1 MKVLNKKS
9 TIRFLQPVDISTD
22 DVFEDLQ
29 DMRLQE
35 AFVYAE
41 AILKALEVGEIVQ
54 LEWELHTKK
63 GESYRFSFQG
73 AKLSE
78 EEISALADVLEE
90 GIRASLSP
98 EEAARVLEILPFHA
112 KQKEGTIQAAR
123 DWVLE
128 HQENF
133 YFTTNEQMYIQEE
146 TLQERSSE
154 GLETLPE
161 IEAEVMEEETPEI
174 ESEAIIEGKDG
185 QEEELIPT
193 SNLESFIQV
202 DELGAIPITATGEK
216 EEEYATAYTGTAQST
231 SYFPFPK
238 VEEELGKLFSA
249 YESEKEQDT
258 IFERRQK
265 REEQKEVAHSKA
277 AIKEKILEWEAAA
290 ARKFAE
296 EKKVIEAEINQH
308 LEEAQKSEAAALE
321 AIEAE
326 AKEKKEANE
335 IAIEQKHKAAETAD
349 IKVAKQN
356 YEAALAEIQKEHAK
370 QKNEQLT
377 AAEAKIEQWL
387 AQEKQKIQSDGRVEQ
402 EKRKRQL
409 ESQLVVTLE
418 ATRQT
423 LHQTIQQKLYQQA
436 AEAKQQIEA
445 KVAAL
450 KPMLDAEAKHELEE
464 WKLKMDAENEEKH
477 LDLEREFRFQQLE
490 QEKEVE
496 EKKIRASRQQQAD
509 ILASQTAQN
518 QQEWHGAM
526 ELVKQMSALFPANAS
541 ASNNRMTIPETDP
554 AKSHWLKPAVYC
566 FTAVLCTL
574 MIGLGIMFGFHY
586 LQPSSASNQETRNP
600 SQTEAAS
607 HPDFDSYLRQKDY
620 MDAAAAYPERRNEV
634 EQAIYTNQDAT
645 SLEKFNQTYTTDFGA
660 LDEAILKK
668 DTKAILYNYEK
679 DKKLHPGKD
688 RLEAVGA
695 AYAAEGNLKEARA
708 IQKVIQSDQ
717 LHQAIQ
723 AAKTNK

>member
-1 MKVLNKKS
+1 MKVLNQKS
-9 TIRFLQPVDISTD
+9 TINFLQPVDVSTD
-22 DVFEDLQ
+22 EVFEELQ
-29 DMRLQE
+29 HMRLQE
-35 AFVYAE
+35 ALVYAE
-41 AILKALEVGEIVQ
+41 AILKALELGEIAQ
-54 LEWELHTKK
+54 LEWELITKK
-63 GESYRFSFQG
+63 DETYRFSFFG

-78 EEISALADVLEE
+78 EEAPALDEILEE
-90 GIRASLSP
+90 GIKASLSP
-98 EEAARVLEILPFHA
+98 EEAERVLAILPFHA
-112 KQKEGTIQAAR
+112 KRKEGTIQAAR

-128 HQENF
+128 HQERF
-133 YFTTNEQMYIQEE
+133 YFTNTEQMYVQEATMSVSE
-146 TLQERSSE
+146 LE

-161 IEAEVMEEETPEI
+161 IPLETSEVDPDQELPMEEEVLAPAEDTTSKSEPVTFLQETELETIHIPEV
-174 ESEAIIEGKDG
+174 
-185 QEEELIPT
+185 
-193 SNLESFIQV
+193 LEDKS
-202 DELGAIPITATGEK
+202 AIPLSGNNAG
-216 EEEYATAYTGTAQST
+216 AN
-231 SYFPFPK
+231 YFPFPK

-258 IFERRQK
+258 ILERRQK
-265 REEQKEVAHSKA
+265 REEQKEVAQSKA
-277 AIKEKILEWEAAA
+277 AIKEKILEWEAEAE
-290 ARKFAE
+290 RNFAE
-296 EKKVIEAEINQH
+296 EKKSLEATLHEQ
-308 LEEAQKSEAAALE
+308 LEATQKKEAAALE
-321 AIEAE
+321 ALEETATQ
-326 AKEKKEANE
+326 KREANE
-335 IAIEQKHKAAETAD
+335 AAIEQKSKVEEMAD
-349 IKVAKQN
+349 SKVAKQN

-370 QKNEQLT
+370 KKNEQLT

-387 AQEKQKIQSDGRVEQ
+387 AQEKQKVQSDGRVEQ

-464 WKLKMDAENEEKH
+464 WKLKMDAKNEEKH
-477 LDLEREFRFQQLE
+477 LDIEREFRFQQLE

-496 EKKIRASRQQQAD
+496 EKKLRASQQQQAD

-526 ELVKQMSALFPANAS
+526 ELVKQMSALFPANTS

-574 MIGLGIMFGFHY
+574 MIGLGIVFGFHY
-586 LQPSSASNQETRNP
+586 LQPRSAGNQETRDS

-607 HPDFDSYLRQKDY
+607 HSDFDSYLRQKDY
-620 MDAAAAYPERRNEV
+620 MAAAAAYPERRNEV
-634 EQAIYTNQDAT
+634 EQAIYTNQDAA

-668 DTKAILYNYEK
+668 DTKAMLYSYEK
-679 DKKLHPGKD
+679 DKKLHPGKN

-708 IQKVIQSDQ
+708 IQKMIQSDH
-717 LHQAIQ
+717 LHQEIQ
-723 AAKTNK
+723 AAKTNN